1 MARPKNDDAESQLK
15 KYEHHKKANS
25 TLKHYLEQG
34 NLIGAYVIAYSLLE
48 DRLRAMYVVVQR
60 DVHKVYI
67 KESDINSS
75 YGNIVEYLRLNKHIS
90 DELAKRLFKANSQR
104 NSLLHNAMWEID
116 VFKDIDINKV
126 SKLKDEV
133 SSILEKLKRK
143 IKKQN

>member
-48 DRLRAMYVVVQR
+48 DRVRAMYVVVQR
-60 DVHKVYI
+60 DIHKVYTT
-67 KESDINSS
+67 DDDVNSA
-75 YGNIVEYLRLNKHIS
+75 YARIVKYLKLNNHIS
-90 DELAKRLFKANSQR
+90 EELAKRLFKSNDQR

-116 VFKDIDINKV
+116 VFKESDINNV
-126 SKLKDEV
+126 RKLKDEI

-143 IKKQN
+143 IKKKN